1 MEKKRMFNASG
12 IKSVGLKIFML
23 LFSCMLSFAAYAQN
37 STAVGT
43 GADPYQSYI
52 AKNPASSLVKLYQH
66 NPEIG
71 QSYQAM
77 RYAVILDNPRNF
89 GDYTQEDL
97 EHMRNELKNLMVGI
111 DNIDAMVQ
119 KGENYEKA
127 AAMITRQMS
136 SKKAMDEQTRGSQ
149 ISNDNSA
156 APAAPSL
163 MAPKQ

>member
-1 MEKKRMFNASG
+1 MMF
-12 IKSVGLKIFML
+12 L
-23 LFSCMLSFAAYAQN
+23 LLSCMVYQQASAQN
-37 STAVGT
+37 SKA
-43 GADPYQSYI
+43 I
-52 AKNPASSLVKLYQH
+52 ASDTDLYQVYMEKHAATPLVRAYKH
-66 NPEIG
+66 NQEIG

-77 RYAVILDNPRNF
+77 RYAVILENPRSF

-97 EHMRNELKNLMVGI
+97 ENMRNELKNLMVGI

-119 KGENYEKA
+119 KGESYEKA
-127 AAMITRQMS
+127 AAMNARQMS